1 MRDVRDHQQAVVRAR
16 RTLSALVW
24 LLGVAL
30 PGCGP
35 RSRESATPDDPW
47 SRGRLTFR
55 AESKN
60 DSRPEAFAAG
70 LHPVFADK
78 PEDAWVYAPSGAA
91 NEAKIPVLV
100 LLHGAGGS
108 GAGTIRLVMDLADQA
123 GTIIV
128 APKSVGATWDA
139 LRGPIGPDVVKIDQV
154 LNKISRAYH
163 IDPTRISI
171 AGFSDGATYALALG
185 RLNGTLFRNIVA
197 FSPGILIPVIPRGS
211 PPVFISH
218 GTRDTI
224 LPIEITSRTF
234 VPELKRQG
242 VAVEYHEFDGPHAV
256 PPDIAALAM
265 RWVAAH

>member
-1 MRDVRDHQQAVVRAR
+1 MRVRTA
-16 RTLSALVW
+16 LSALVW
-24 LLGVAL
+24 ILGVAL

-35 RSRESATPDDPW
+35 RSPESATPDDPW

-55 AESKN
+55 PESTD
-60 DSRPEAFAAG
+60 DSRPKAFVAG

-78 PEDAWVYAPSGAA
+78 PGDAWVYAPSGAA
-91 NEAKIPVLV
+91 NTPKVPLLV

-108 GAGTIRLVMDLADQA
+108 GASTIKLIVDLADQA

-128 APKSVGATWDA
+128 APKSAGATWDV

-154 LNKISRAYH
+154 LSTISRAYS

-185 RLNGTLFRNIVA
+185 RLNGTLFRDIVA
-197 FSPGILIPVIPRGS
+197 FSPGILIPVVPRGS

-224 LPIEITSRTF
+224 LPIEITSRTI

-242 VAVEYHEFDGPHAV
+242 VTVEYHEFDGPHAV
-256 PPDIAALAM
+256 PPDVAALAM